1 VSKSSAFSE
10 DYATARNRFREA
22 AAGLGWRLEAHPVGA
37 RGPGGEEL
45 TVDAAYSTLADPEKV
60 LVLSSGL
67 HGLEEFF
74 GSALQTA
81 LLEEW
86 ASSSPPEVKCLFLH
100 GLNPFGFAWLRRCNE
115 DNIDLNRNFLLDG
128 DSYKGAPAAYPGLDE
143 LLNPRQPPSRSEPFK
158 LKAMWTIARRGMP
171 AFRQAVAA
179 GQYDFPKRL
188 FFGGAAPSRTFQ
200 LMNEKLGSWL
210 QGGRHVVHID
220 LHTGLG
226 PKGVCKLLIDYPLS
240 EDQRTRLAEWY
251 VADSFESCDSSDFA
265 YVVLFA
271 DLNCLVE
278 FHDLP
283 AVLVAGGSKPMGTTG
298 GKLDIVFNCARIRA
312 AFGVQGSGKLC

>member
-67 HGLEEFF
+67 HGLEGFF

-100 GLNPFGFAWLRRCNE
+100 ALRNDRISSE
-115 DNIDLNRNFLLDG
+115 EMAERSLSLPKWSQSLA
-128 DSYKGAPAAYPGLDE
+128 SVAP
-143 LLNPRQPPSRSEPFK
+143 
-158 LKAMWTIARRGMP
+158 
-171 AFRQAVAA
+171 
-179 GQYDFPKRL
+179 
-188 FFGGAAPSRTFQ
+188 
-200 LMNEKLGSWL
+200 
-210 QGGRHVVHID
+210 
-220 LHTGLG
+220 
-226 PKGVCKLLIDYPLS
+226 
-240 EDQRTRLAEWY
+240 
-251 VADSFESCDSSDFA
+251 
-265 YVVLFA
+265 
-271 DLNCLVE
+271 
-278 FHDLP
+278 
-283 AVLVAGGSKPMGTTG
+283 
-298 GKLDIVFNCARIRA
+298 
-312 AFGVQGSGKLC
+312 